1 MGGGRVAHSEHDRK
15 RRYAL
20 AAVAQH
26 VDIALFERQ
35 RTAQRRPPRN
45 APVVARCVL
54 GPGKPGIAPCR
65 KGCGGPE
72 LAVAV
77 HGVGKRLAKLRVGV
91 EVRATNRRDGERPGD
106 FVLAGKEPYR
116 GFAAQHPTEE
126 VRKVP
131 TKRVDEPQAGN
142 GDASRACHQTPC
154 PAVTLSTI
162 PSRSPTVLG
171 RGMSCGILTPSLS
184 SNSNSSSRSM
194 SESTLSSSSKASGVT
209 RAGSMFSRLCRNSLR
224 TVRLSGFMIA
234 NVDWTLAGGVGA
246 GANLPGDYEYRGCVS
261 TVGQNPQGAE
271 RFIISSPTAGAGRR
285 PDRHRRGRGN
295 PAPLPAP
302 RCRVKLF
309 ETGRASSRR
318 GWAPSVS

>member
-26 VDIALFERQ
+26 VDIALFECQ
-35 RTAQRRPPRN
+35 RPAQCRPPRD

-106 FVLAGKEPYR
+106 LVLTGKEPYR

-224 TVRLSGFMIA
+224 TVRLSGFMNEQCRLLVISQPGHTSA
-234 NVDWTLAGGVGA
+234 IVACLTRRPRNSRPGWACTFKNRWRWHRARSTPPRSGKSCCCA
-246 GANLPGDYEYRGCVS
+246 GAEAARTGCRLPYRRTCPPVYW
-261 TVGQNPQGAE
+261 
-271 RFIISSPTAGAGRR
+271 R
-285 PDRHRRGRGN
+285 PC
-295 PAPLPAP
+295 P
-302 RCRVKLF
+302 RPRL
-309 ETGRASSRR
+309 RA
-318 GWAPSVS
+318 